1 MKKILAFFLVVVV
14 LLGST
19 QLTIYADNESQGQE
33 ITTSVTNGEST
44 KNEND
49 SSMITNEKTVNNES
63 TSPEK
68 TADVKN
74 SSITGKVKLII
85 NTQYFKKNISTLSA
99 QLANI
104 EQTYTGELDSTK
116 ENSQIFEF
124 KNIVNGTYT
133 LTIQGDGY
141 ETVSKEV
148 VVNNNETTVKY
159 VNTNSVADNIEGNGF
174 GTFAYG
180 DFNKDGKIDSKDK
193 KILST
198 AIFNNDSSNSLLD
211 IDDNNKIDL
220 LDLHTFTYAYS
231 DNGTTQVTRLEPVI
245 ETQPLLVNNVSL
257 NNDELQGTL
266 EGKIENIFSETA
278 QEETLKLKPEK
289 DEEISQSNPIQMS
302 LEVKKPVAVTQLTIQ
317 GTKENAITEGSVIV
331 VAENGEEIEAVISTA
346 KSRARMASR
355 QAIVQADGS
364 IVIDLG
370 TQIAVKKLRLK

>member
-141 ETVSKEV
+141 ETVSKR
-148 VVNNNETTVKY
+148 
-159 VNTNSVADNIEGNGF
+159 GCC
-174 GTFAYG
+174 
-180 DFNKDGKIDSKDK
+180 
-193 KILST
+193 
-198 AIFNNDSSNSLLD
+198 
-211 IDDNNKIDL
+211 
-220 LDLHTFTYAYS
+220 
-231 DNGTTQVTRLEPVI
+231 
-245 ETQPLLVNNVSL
+245 
-257 NNDELQGTL
+257 
-266 EGKIENIFSETA
+266 
-278 QEETLKLKPEK
+278 
-289 DEEISQSNPIQMS
+289 
-302 LEVKKPVAVTQLTIQ
+302 
-317 GTKENAITEGSVIV
+317 
-331 VAENGEEIEAVISTA
+331 
-346 KSRARMASR
+346 
-355 QAIVQADGS
+355 
-364 IVIDLG
+364 
-370 TQIAVKKLRLK
+370 

>member
-211 IDDNNKIDL
+211 IDDNNKID
-220 LDLHTFTYAYS
+220 Y
-231 DNGTTQVTRLEPVI
+231 
-245 ETQPLLVNNVSL
+245 
-257 NNDELQGTL
+257 
-266 EGKIENIFSETA
+266 
-278 QEETLKLKPEK
+278 
-289 DEEISQSNPIQMS
+289 
-302 LEVKKPVAVTQLTIQ
+302 
-317 GTKENAITEGSVIV
+317 
-331 VAENGEEIEAVISTA
+331 
-346 KSRARMASR
+346 
-355 QAIVQADGS
+355 
-364 IVIDLG
+364 
-370 TQIAVKKLRLK
+370 